1 MLRLRVRTIA
11 HIPTSQEASP
21 PGIPTPERRT
31 SLEPSDSKNSA
42 AVAVP
47 DGLISWQP
55 STSSSSNPS
64 LSPRVYSAY
73 IYDACFDHKYHN
85 EKHLIQP
92 IDIHPRTS
100 NPISLGSGLTTILE
114 RNNQPPRSGCIFPL
128 FHVIQEAWDFI
139 LGEEATLM
147 PIYPPI
153 ASEAWLQIR
162 LVTGI
167 VPGRYR
173 EHPAIHIEPSRDP
186 LWPFR
191 FDEYSRFSNEEGN
204 ANGRHQFALVSRLSR
219 PNLVQD
225 EGILLVSVRDTQV
238 SEWIQDERYRE
249 IMTSMINVADVG
261 GPQEFIL
268 GGAVI
273 SLQDFERFIPRG
285 MVNWFRRRIL
295 QKWTRTNS
303 PQSERRDNSS
313 DHSGS
318 STGSEEESSAAM
330 GPGDVV
336 SRLIRAMQVLP
347 QEGDESDEDIPEAP
361 TPGPPIPETPGP
373 W

>member
-1 MLRLRVRTIA
+1 MLRLRVRTIT
-11 HIPTSQEASP
+11 HTPTSQEASP
-21 PGIPTPERRT
+21 PGIPTPERQT
-31 SLEPSDSKNSA
+31 SLEPSDSKNSP

-139 LGEEATLM
+139 LGEEVALM

-167 VPGRYR
+167 VPARYR

-186 LWPFR
+186 QWPFR
-191 FDEYSRFSNEEGN
+191 FDEYSRFSNEERN
-204 ANGRHQFALVSRLSR
+204 ANGRHQFALVSRLSK

-225 EGILLVSVRDTQV
+225 EEILLVSVRDTQV

-249 IMTSMINVADVG
+249 IMTSMINIADVG

-268 GGAVI
+268 GGAVV
-273 SLQDFERFIPRG
+273 SLEDFERFIPRG
-285 MVNWFRRRIL
+285 MVNWFRRRVL
-295 QKWTRTNS
+295 EKWTRSNS
-303 PQSERRDNSS
+303 PQSERRVDNSS
-313 DHSGS
+313 GQS
-318 STGSEEESSAAM
+318 SSSNGSEEETSAAM

-336 SRLIRAMQVLP
+336 GVFGA
-347 QEGDESDEDIPEAP
+347 D
-361 TPGPPIPETPGP
+361 GP
-373 W
+373 WVPELPCCA